1 MKAIARCALLIFFI
15 GGLGGRVLGDGK
27 FFVVEKI
34 PPDIS
39 YQRAFILFH
48 DGSETLV
55 LQSKYELSQS
65 AAIEVYFILLS
76 HIKVLI
82 ILFMAEKAK
91 KNVKHKN
98 KSSRMNPLMIATDYG
113 IDVSMLADN
122 LQRSVTE
129 RIRRHQIALNTAEK
143 LRKAKRL

>member
-1 MKAIARCALLIFFI
+1 M
-15 GGLGGRVLGDGK
+15 
-27 FFVVEKI
+27 
-34 PPDIS
+34 
-39 YQRAFILFH
+39 
-48 DGSETLV
+48 
-55 LQSKYELSQS
+55 
-65 AAIEVYFILLS
+65 EVYFILLS
-76 HIKVLI
+76 HIKVFI

-91 KNVKHKN
+91 KKVKQRDQ
-98 KSSRMNPLMIATDYG
+98 SRQADPLMAAADYG